1 MMFVCRPDHP
11 LAGRTQ
17 VTLASLAEQDFV
29 GPPQGSTGYEA
40 VDRALSD
47 SGKERRVIF
56 EAVDVL
62 TILDFVAH
70 GLGFTLLP
78 EYLATSR
85 PDLRA
90 IPLAEPD
97 MTWTL
102 AAIMSRHQ
110 ATPAGRAFAA
120 LLPQPGP
127 ARPSPSR
134 PKTTT
139 AAHRRRTP
147 KLRTLATPPDA
158 DPRPRNQ
165 ADRRALLGASQVVV
179 PGGVAG
185 SSGALLGGR
194 PPPVLW

>member
-1 MMFVCRPDHP
+1 QPMMFVCRPDHP

-17 VTLASLAEQDFV
+17 VTIASLAEQDFV

-40 VDRALSD
+40 VDRALAGT
-47 SGKERRVIF
+47 GKQRRVSF
-56 EAVDVL
+56 EAVDVF

-90 IPLAEPD
+90 VPLADSD

-110 ATPAGRAFAA
+110 ATPPASAG
-120 LLPQPGP
+120 
-127 ARPSPSR
+127 ARP
-134 PKTTT
+134 
-139 AAHRRRTP
+139 
-147 KLRTLATPPDA
+147 L
-158 DPRPRNQ
+158 
-165 ADRRALLGASQVVV
+165 
-179 PGGVAG
+179 
-185 SSGALLGGR
+185 R
-194 PPPVLW
+194 PPPPPPRPAAATAPKPAVTGPA

>member
-1 MMFVCRPDHP
+1 MMFVCLPDHP

-17 VTLASLAEQDFV
+17 VTLAYLAEQDFV

-40 VDRALSD
+40 VDRVLAGT
-47 SGKERRVIF
+47 GKERRVRF

-90 IPLAEPD
+90 IPLAGPD

-102 AAIMSRHQ
+102 AATMSRHQ
-110 ATPAGRAFAA
+110 ATPAGRAFTA

-127 ARPSPSR
+127 PQQPRPSPR
-134 PKTTT
+134 M
-139 AAHRRRTP
+139 
-147 KLRTLATPPDA
+147 
-158 DPRPRNQ
+158 
-165 ADRRALLGASQVVV
+165 
-179 PGGVAG
+179 PGPA
-185 SSGALLGGR
+185 
-194 PPPVLW
+194 

>member
-1 MMFVCRPDHP
+1 MMFVGRPDHP

-17 VTLASLAEQDFV
+17 VTIASLADQDFV
-29 GPPQGSTGYEA
+29 GPPHGSTGYEA
-40 VDRALSD
+40 IDRALAGT
-47 SGKERRVIF
+47 GKQRRVSF

-90 IPLAEPD
+90 IPLADPD

-127 ARPSPSR
+127 PQQPRPSSR
-134 PKTTT
+134 LPGRRP
-139 AAHRRRTP
+139 AAMEA
-147 KLRTLATPPDA
+147 LACV
-158 DPRPRNQ
+158 R
-165 ADRRALLGASQVVV
+165 
-179 PGGVAG
+179 
-185 SSGALLGGR
+185 
-194 PPPVLW
+194 